1 MRNETGFAAIIFFT
15 ILSLVTSFV
24 FGMVLNS
31 KMNKLSESVKNAENK
46 GSQ

>member
-24 FGMVLNS
+24 FGMILNS
-31 KMNKLSESVKNAENK
+31 KINKISESVKNGDNK
-46 GSQ
+46 G

>member
-31 KMNKLSESVKNAENK
+31 KISKLSESIKNRDNK
-46 GSQ
+46 G